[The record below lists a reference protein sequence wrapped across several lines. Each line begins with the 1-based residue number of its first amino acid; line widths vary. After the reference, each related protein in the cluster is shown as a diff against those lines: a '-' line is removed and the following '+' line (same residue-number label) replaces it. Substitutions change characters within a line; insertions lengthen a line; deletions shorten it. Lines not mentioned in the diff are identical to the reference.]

1 MTLVEALYATTRVDQ
16 LLLAGEKW
24 VTLVAQLN
32 ADVFALC
39 AASGKCVAT

>member
-1 MTLVEALYATTRVDQ
+1 MTLVKALYTTTRVDQ
-16 LLLAGEKW
+16 LLLTREKW

-39 AASGKCVAT
+39 AASGKRVAT

>member
-1 MTLVEALYATTRVDQ
+1 MTLVEALYTTTCVDQ
-16 LLLAGEKW
+16 LLLTREKW

-39 AASGKCVAT
+39 AASGKRVAT